1 MAMKMR
7 LCALLGA
14 VLLAAAST
22 GFAQKGDNRD
32 RPSASSS
39 IGDRIDDTV
48 LNTKVRAA
56 LVKERS
62 LGSGDVWV
70 KADGSAV
77 TLGGSVAS
85 AEERRKAEQVARTVA
100 GVKSVK
106 NEIKVDARAK

>member
-7 LCALLGA
+7 LCALVGA
-14 VLLAAAST
+14 FLLAASAF
-22 GFAQKGDNRD
+22 GADNRD

-56 LVKERS
+56 LVKDRS
-62 LGSGDVWV
+62 IGSSDVWV
-70 KADGSAV
+70 KADGSTV
-77 TLGGSVAS
+77 TLGGSVKS
-85 AEERRKAEQVARTVA
+85 AGEKRKAEQVAKTVN

-106 NEIKVDARAK
+106 NEIKVE